1 MAELKRILVPLD
13 LSPLGE
19 AKLPVAEAQA
29 RAFGAELILLHV
41 LPPEAV
47 DRSGAVSSE
56 EARARTY
63 LDTVAARMRAD
74 GVTAH
79 GLVRIGPAAAGVVD
93 AARGGE
99 AGPVG

>member
-1 MAELKRILVPLD
+1 MSAIKRILVPLD

-47 DRSGAVSSE
+47 DRTGAVSPE

-74 GVTAH
+74 GLTAH
-79 GLVRIGPAAAGVVD
+79 GLVRIGPAPATILH
-93 AARGGE
+93 AARGGR
-99 AGPVG
+99 AA